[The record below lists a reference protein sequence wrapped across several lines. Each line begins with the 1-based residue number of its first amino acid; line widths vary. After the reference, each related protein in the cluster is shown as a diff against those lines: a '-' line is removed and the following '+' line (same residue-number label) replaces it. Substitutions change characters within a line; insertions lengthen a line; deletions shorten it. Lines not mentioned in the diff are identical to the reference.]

1 MQALTRASAEGSLP
15 TAAEATKG
23 CPMSTSKQPRWD
35 PYVLYA
41 GPDLSEHWARRFD
54 EGAKVA
60 LVQGVGFDPRM
71 CLGLALLRELASAA
85 SVDVW
90 AVHFAAPGDA
100 ATRATADEN
109 AERFVELLADGR
121 QKVLDMAAPGIEQTA
136 RRAADA
142 VADLAALGDVTDVI
156 VDVNALPR
164 QVFFPLIAKLLYL
177 CDQRHGAAPNLHV
190 LAGDAAWLD
199 AEIHSAGVDEH
210 AVWLHPFAGTFGVEA
225 TLHVPRVWMPV
236 LGEGT
241 AAQLERISQL
251 ITPAEVC
258 PLLPFPSRDPRR
270 GDELFLEYR
279 RVLFDQLRT
288 DSGTVIYAAESNP
301 FQVYRRLRQSTLE
314 HEETLKPLGGC
325 KTAYSALSSK
335 LVAVG
340 VLLVAYELHAEECE
354 VGVADIGAQSHTLGR
369 RVSLQEAQEGTNLV
383 GLTLSGD
390 SYH

>member
-1 MQALTRASAEGSLP
+1 MSAG
-15 TAAEATKG
+15 T
-23 CPMSTSKQPRWD
+23 PRWD
-35 PYVLYA
+35 PYVLHA
-41 GPDLSEHWARRFD
+41 GIALREHWTWRFA

-60 LVQGVGFDPRM
+60 LVQGIGFDPRM
-71 CLGLALLRELASAA
+71 CLGLELLRDLAPAA
-85 SVDVW
+85 TVDVW
-90 AVHFAAPGDA
+90 AVRFAAPGDA
-100 ATRATADEN
+100 TAAAMADEN
-109 AERFVELLADGR
+109 AANFSALIADGH
-121 QKVLDMAAPGIEQTA
+121 VYELDLSAPGIEQTA
-136 RRAADA
+136 RRAAEA
-142 VADLAALGDVTDVI
+142 ITDLAAFGDVSDI
-156 VDVNALPR
+156 IIDVNALPR
-164 QVFFPLIAKLLYL
+164 SVFFPLIAKLLHL
-177 CDQRHGAAPNLHV
+177 CDQRHADAPNLHV

-199 AEIHSAGVDEH
+199 AIIQSVGIDEH
-210 AVWLHPFAGTFGVEA
+210 AVWLHPFASTFGVEA

-241 AAQLERISQL
+241 AQQLERISEL
-251 ITPAEVC
+251 ILAAEVC

-314 HEETLKPLGGC
+314 HAETLKPLGGC

-340 VLLVAYELHAEECE
+340 VLLVAYELRAEELE
-354 VGVADIGAQSHTLGR
+354 VGVADIGAQTNTLAR
-369 RVSLQEAQEGTNLV
+369 HVSVQEARERTELA

-390 SYH
+390 SYL